1 LKTHQYTRNTGSFVV
16 VYVVKILKANTLLNG
31 TLRNVPLSGDLVM
44 FYLRDDVCLLSHL
57 DVLHVQLIDIHLI
70 L

>member
-1 LKTHQYTRNTGSFVV
+1 V